1 MRAKRRQLTANSSE
15 DASGN
20 AEQDAIVADKEE
32 FEMADGESI
41 EVEWKLFTIR

>member
-1 MRAKRRQLTANSSE
+1 MRAKRRRLTANSSE

-20 AEQDAIVADKEE
+20 AEQDAIVEDKEE
-32 FEMADGESI
+32 FEMADGDSI